1 MNEAI
6 PATPDCLLEIDENLY
21 SLTALIEAQAA
32 LKAADIDES
41 SVTRNAI
48 EATSISFS
56 ETMGRNIIAAG
67 DERFL
72 PEVLGR
78 AIGSM
83 QSPIFERISRQLSE
97 QCSTGLQEQQEA
109 INEMVDATIEQVVT
123 SKVANVQSTLDSF
136 SKGLKARTSLQR
148 LVAGEASLPKSKAF
162 YQRAVKERIT
172 SYIAAI
178 NSLVPADFQ

>member
-21 SLTALIEAQAA
+21 YLTALIEAQAA
-32 LKAADIDES
+32 LKAADIDEY

-97 QCSTGLQEQQEA
+97 QCSTGLQEQQ
-109 INEMVDATIEQVVT
+109 
-123 SKVANVQSTLDSF
+123 
-136 SKGLKARTSLQR
+136 
-148 LVAGEASLPKSKAF
+148 
-162 YQRAVKERIT
+162 
-172 SYIAAI
+172 
-178 NSLVPADFQ
+178 